1 MSISNSAYRHP
12 HTHPH
17 IHCRA
22 RIIIDVDII
31 RADGMVLTSGQSDLH
46 AWVRKDMNIG
56 AIYIGDGSLIK
67 VIASRI
73 EYPRNFVESDILEQR
88 CEREAREHARKLQE
102 VQDRISRARGQNH
115 QPRNGEVKP

>member
-1 MSISNSAYRHP
+1 MTDSNSAYSHP
-12 HTHPH
+12 HV
-17 IHCRA
+17 HCRA
-22 RIIIDVDII
+22 RITIDVDII

-56 AIYIGDGSLIK
+56 ATYIGDGSLIK

-88 CEREAREHARKLQE
+88 CEREAREAREHARKLQE
-102 VQDRISRARGQNH
+102 VQNRISNQR
-115 QPRNGEVKP
+115 